1 MNWKLRFKNK
11 PTLVAIVGA
20 CLLLVKQVTEL
31 FGLDLSAQLEQIADI
46 LGTLILLL
54 VTVGI
59 INDPT
64 TEGVNDT
71 ELVKQYNKPR
81 KQGLMPVDF
90 VKPPQKED
98 ENVAPEAKAKEI
110 EDFDTN
116 QPFTDDSDEVDFD
129 VADDEVDETLKR
141 GASAYHDDQ
150 ILKEDDENASE
161 TN

>member
-1 MNWKLRFKNK
+1 
-11 PTLVAIVGA
+11 
-20 CLLLVKQVTEL
+20 
-31 FGLDLSAQLEQIADI
+31 
-46 LGTLILLL
+46 
-54 VTVGI
+54 
-59 INDPT
+59 
-64 TEGVNDT
+64 
-71 ELVKQYNKPR
+71 
-81 KQGLMPVDF
+81 MPVDF

>member
-46 LGTLILLL
+46 LGTIILLL

-90 VKPPQKED
+90 VKPPQK
-98 ENVAPEAKAKEI
+98 KMKM
-110 EDFDTN
+110 
-116 QPFTDDSDEVDFD
+116 
-129 VADDEVDETLKR
+129 
-141 GASAYHDDQ
+141 
-150 ILKEDDENASE
+150 
-161 TN
+161 

>member
-1 MNWKLRFKNK
+1 MNWKLRVKNK
-11 PTLVAIVGA
+11 TTLAAIVGV
-20 CLLLVKQVTEL
+20 CLLLVKKVTES

-46 LGTLILLL
+46 LGTIILLL
-54 VTVGI
+54 VTLGVL
-59 INDPT
+59 NDPT
-64 TEGVNDT
+64 TEGINDT

-90 VKPPQKED
+90 VKPPQKDD
-98 ENVAPEAKAKEI
+98 ENVAPEAKVKEI

-129 VADDEVDETLKR
+129 VADDEADETLKR